1 MLNQGKQEDQMTR
14 MDEKVLAVLQFYD
27 SEEGHQFWMEN
38 RAKGMD
44 WEDSII
50 NLILKA
56 SYPETAEELEIVMW
70 RIEDLLIARGA
81 VRVAA

>member
-1 MLNQGKQEDQMTR
+1 MTG

-44 WEDSII
+44 WEDSAI

-56 SYPETAEELEIVMW
+56 SFPETVEELEIVMW
-70 RIEDLLIARGA
+70 RIEDLLVKRGV
-81 VRVAA
+81 VRVVA